1 MRRLPVLALAGLTVL
16 AGCSEEPVAPASSV
30 GEPAFSVA
38 PRVGTTKSPPD
49 GFSIAATVIVTDL
62 NGGVT
67 ATDMA
72 TSLAGTG
79 VTIQNVTYT
88 GSNQAS
94 GIFTNGTTTVGFN
107 DGIILSSGKAADVVG
122 PNTSA
127 GTTTI
132 LGVSGDAQLT
142 TLAGFNTYDASI
154 LTFDIIPNASTVYF
168 QYVFGSEEY
177 PEYVG
182 TSFNDVFAF
191 WVNGVNCAVVGTPPQ
206 PVTINTINEGMNA
219 SLFRVNYSTPGP
231 IDLEPDGLTTVLTCV
246 AAVTP
251 NVVNTVKLAIAD
263 AGDDVLD
270 SWVFIKAGSFTTE
283 PENPPPPPPPPTGDT
298 EACSPG
304 FWSQNGIRLGEWPVG
319 YLPTAAVTTV
329 FPTATGYLGS
339 TSLLGALQGYK
350 SAPRNRSTL
359 DGAREILLRSAV
371 AAVLNEAKFGAAYP
385 AVSVSDLQAIVANAL
400 ASTDRSAILELAYRL
415 DAWNNNYALDTD
427 GHIIFDSEG
436 APVLTGSCPLPRPA
450 T

>member
-1 MRRLPVLALAGLTVL
+1 MRRLPVLALAGLTVF
-16 AGCSEEPVAPASSV
+16 AGCGEEPVAPASV

-62 NGGVT
+62 NGGIT

-94 GIFTNGTTTVGFN
+94 GIFTNGATTVGFS

-127 GTTTI
+127 STTTN
-132 LGVSGDAQLT
+132 LGLPGDAQLT
-142 TLAGFNTYDASI
+142 TLAGVATFDASI
-154 LTFDIIPNASTVYF
+154 LTFEIIPNASTVYF

-177 PEYVG
+177 PEFVG
-182 TSFNDVFAF
+182 SIFNDVFAF
-191 WVNGVNCAVVGTPPQ
+191 WVNGVNCAVVGTPAQ
-206 PVTINTINEGMNA
+206 PVTINTINEGANS
-219 SLFRVNYSTPGP
+219 SLFRVNYPTPGT
-231 IDLEPDGLTTVLTCV
+231 IDLEPDGLTTVLTCA

-263 AGDDVLD
+263 AGDHILD

-283 PENPPPPPPPPTGDT
+283 PENPPPPPTGDT

-339 TSLLGALQGYK
+339 TSLLGALQGYR

-359 DGAREILLRSAV
+359 DGAREILLRHAV
-371 AAVLNEAKFGAAYP
+371 AAVLNEAKFGDAYP
-385 AVSVSDLQAIVANAL
+385 AVNVSDLQDMVAEAL
-400 ASTDRSAILELAYRL
+400 ASADRSAILELAYML
-415 DAWNNNYALDTD
+415 DAWNNNYALDAD
-427 GHIIFDSEG
+427 GHIIVDLEG
-436 APVLTGSCPLPRPA
+436 APVRTGSCPLPRPA